1 MNYVLLRRPW
11 PDAWLEA
18 RIRRPLCP
26 DAVCYHAV
34 DSEGRTVA
42 AAAFEQ
48 WTENAVGVHLAAERP
63 MALRHA
69 RRLLDEAL
77 RLRKVV
83 WCLVDMVSP
92 SAILARK
99 LGFVD
104 SGTLPGG
111 GTNGRNAALLVLTRE
126 RFENGRA
133 HARRTTPAA

>member
-1 MNYVLLRRPW
+1 MNYALLRRPW
-11 PDAWLEA
+11 PDVWLEA
-18 RIRRPLCP
+18 RLRRPLCP

-34 DSEGRTVA
+34 DPEGRTVA

-48 WTENAVGVHLAAERP
+48 WTTNAVGVHLVVERP

-69 RRLLDEAL
+69 RQLLDEAL

-83 WCLVDMVSP
+83 WCLVDATGP
-92 SAILARK
+92 SAVLARK

-111 GTNGRNAALLVLTRE
+111 GTDDQDAALLVLTRE
-126 RFENGRA
+126 HFDRRA
-133 HARRTTPAA
+133 HARRTSTA